1 MKKIH
6 YFSPLYLIFIVW
18 WKWQGPRKKMQ
29 GVPSNKR
36 IVFRSRC
43 CDLWNRRGRRAAIN
57 TQPSRAAGEI
67 RSLARSRNRTRS
79 GERAGRGGPGRGT
92 GRRGGPRNVIGIAC
106 AGRRGS
112 GHGTGRGAETGG
124 GTENGSGS
132 ESGSGS
138 GELHGTGR
146 GPGSGSG
153 FIRIPI
159 PVPIF
164 SPTSGMKFGFGPRRR
179 RERFG
184 QARSN

>member
-1 MKKIH
+1 MYDENDRDPGKK
-6 YFSPLYLIFIVW
+6 YKGSPQTNESFSARVAAISEIGEGEGRQLILS
-18 WKWQGPRKKMQ
+18 P
-29 GVPSNKR
+29 
-36 IVFRSRC
+36 
-43 CDLWNRRGRRAAIN
+43 RGRRERFG
-57 TQPSRAAGEI
+57 PLHVAGTG
-67 RSLARSRNRTRS
+67 RRS
-79 GERAGRGGPGRGT
+79 GERAGRGGPGRGM

-138 GELHGTGR
+138 GSGELHGTGR

-164 SPTSGMKFGFGPRRR
+164 SSTSGMKFGFGPRGR

-184 QARSN
+184 PLKKQEEIKNY